1 MGRRSNGAA
10 SARKSRKKLGRHKK
24 PGPPRKSRRKPL
36 PHKKSG
42 PPKGRP
48 ATGRP
53 FGTNDPR
60 INRKGRPPSGQAY
73 AEMIRELAEA
83 KDVDTRDGRK
93 ITRRRAVVDK
103 LYSKAIQDGDLVAMK
118 YLIEKSDG
126 APSGAEVAEGG
137 ALVQIF
143 AYIRTAIFRAT
154 MDQPE
159 VRARIVKQVEAA
171 IPVDAEEA

>member
-1 MGRRSNGAA
+1 MARRSSGAA
-10 SARKSRKKLGRHKK
+10 SARKSPKKPRAPRKPRKRPLPHKK
-24 PGPPRKSRRKPL
+24 PGPP
-36 PHKKSG
+36 
-42 PPKGRP
+42 KGRKV
-48 ATGRP
+48 TGRP

-83 KDVDTRDGRK
+83 KDVDTMDGRK

-118 YLIEKSDG
+118 YLIEKSEG

>member
-1 MGRRSNGAA
+1 
-10 SARKSRKKLGRHKK
+10 
-24 PGPPRKSRRKPL
+24 
-36 PHKKSG
+36 
-42 PPKGRP
+42 
-48 ATGRP
+48 
-53 FGTNDPR
+53 
-60 INRKGRPPSGQAY
+60 
-73 AEMIRELAEA
+73 MIRELAEA

-93 ITRRRAVVDK
+93 ITRRRAVIDK

-126 APSGAEVAEGG
+126 APNGTEVAEGG
-137 ALVQIF
+137 AMVQIF